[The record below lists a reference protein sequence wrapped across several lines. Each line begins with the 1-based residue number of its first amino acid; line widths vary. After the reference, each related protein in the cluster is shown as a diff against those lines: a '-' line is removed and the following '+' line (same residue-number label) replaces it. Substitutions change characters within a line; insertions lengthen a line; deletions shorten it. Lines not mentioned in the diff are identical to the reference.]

1 MAGEFGK
8 FIDSKRKGRG
18 SGGDDIKLKDIADA
32 MGMTASYLSDIVKGR
47 RNPPEIHI
55 LEKIAAVLQ
64 LTSDEKEEMLDL
76 AGRDRDSAAPDLP
89 EYLMSTQLPHVRKAL
104 RRATEKNLGD
114 AFWKKV
120 CEEINKQEEEQ

>member
-1 MAGEFGK
+1 MTGEFGK

-120 CEEINKQEEEQ
+120 CEEINKQDEEQ

>member
-64 LTSDEKEEMLDL
+64 LTSDEKEERLDL
-76 AGRDRDSAAPDLP
+76 AGRDRDTAAPDLP

-120 CEEINKQEEEQ
+120 CEEINKQDEEQ

>member
-64 LTSDEKEEMLDL
+64 LTSVNAVTSCQKSITPSNREESWRCFL
-76 AGRDRDSAAPDLP
+76 
-89 EYLMSTQLPHVRKAL
+89 
-104 RRATEKNLGD
+104 
-114 AFWKKV
+114 
-120 CEEINKQEEEQ
+120 EEGM